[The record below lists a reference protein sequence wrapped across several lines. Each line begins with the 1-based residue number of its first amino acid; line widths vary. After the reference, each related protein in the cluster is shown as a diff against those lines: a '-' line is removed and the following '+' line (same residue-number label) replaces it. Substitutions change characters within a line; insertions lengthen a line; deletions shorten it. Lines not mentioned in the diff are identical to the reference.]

1 MFSASEKEKQKKLG
15 HKPWHRKWQVVEQ
28 EEKNQCDP
36 TLEHPSLRTPRLMK
50 VPLLKAVPSLH
61 HAPTRHGSKNPQAKL
76 SGTPPRLL
84 QTKLERGKKEGGGGM
99 IPR

>member
-1 MFSASEKEKQKKLG
+1 VISASEKEKQKKLG

-50 VPLLKAVPSLH
+50 APLLKAVLSLH

-84 QTKLERGKKEGGGGM
+84 QTKLEREKKEEGGG
-99 IPR
+99 

>member
-1 MFSASEKEKQKKLG
+1 VISASEKEKQKKLG

-28 EEKNQCDP
+28 EEKNQYDP

-61 HAPTRHGSKNPQAKL
+61 HAPTRDGSKNPQANL
-76 SGTPPRLL
+76 SGTPPRVL
-84 QTKLERGKKEGGGGM
+84 QTKLEREKKEEGG
-99 IPR
+99 